1 MLKAILEQTIVSM
14 LLLIIQIEVDFKTI
28 KHLWIPQLSLQE
40 LFKLPIGFENG
51 KFLKHIFS
59 LKNLQMSFLNVIWSK
74 FTN

>member
-59 LKNLQMSFLNVIWSK
+59 LKNLQMSFPQRNMIK
-74 FTN
+74 IY

>member
-28 KHLWIPQLSLQE
+28 KHLWIPQLSLHE
-40 LFKLPIGFENG
+40 LFKLPIWFENG

-59 LKNLQMSFLNVIWSK
+59 LKNLQMSFPQRNMIK
-74 FTN
+74 IY